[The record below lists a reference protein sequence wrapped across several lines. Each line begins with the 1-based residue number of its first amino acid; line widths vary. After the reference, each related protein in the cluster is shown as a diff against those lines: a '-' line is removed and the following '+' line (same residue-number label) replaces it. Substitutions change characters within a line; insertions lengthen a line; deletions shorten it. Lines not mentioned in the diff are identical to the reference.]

1 MKMDFRE
8 ALVLNRQWGLKK
20 ENRFMRWLKC
30 LCFLRKTRG
39 SNRPRAGRHSYLQ
52 GG

>member
-1 MKMDFRE
+1 MKMDFRD
-8 ALVLNRQWGLKK
+8 ALAVNRKWGLKK